1 MNIEDQ
7 FVRKLEA
14 FFDEDYNDFTKRRIA
29 LFLKEYRDEIP
40 PVVVIEKEKKEPEI
54 IYYNRER
61 RQIKKPIMTIDQ
73 LHEEASIFCEENGIT
88 VKEFLLKKGRKTKG
102 SIVQLRRIFCN
113 LCFQK
118 YLCTNNILAK
128 FFNVDHSSIS
138 FYLYGKK
145 YISKALN
152 PRKKY
157 EKN

>member
-1 MNIEDQ
+1 MIKIEDQ
-7 FVRKLEA
+7 FIRKLEA
-14 FFDEDYNDFTKRRIA
+14 FFDDDYNDFTKKRIE

-40 PVVVIEKEKKEPEI
+40 PVIVVEKEKKEPQ
-54 IYYNRER
+54 YVFYKNSRRE
-61 RQIKKPIMTIDQ
+61 IKKPLITIEQ
-73 LHEEASIFCEENGIT
+73 LNEEATIFCEENGIT

-102 SIVQLRRIFCN
+102 SIVQLRKIVCN

-145 YISKALN
+145 YVSKALN
-152 PRKKY
+152 PRKKI
-157 EKN
+157 